1 MTPQTKEL
9 IDKFGVDVVFDTMI
23 RCLQISKQYERET
36 GEKLN
41 PQHLVAVVS
50 ALNEGKNDD

>member
-1 MTPQTKEL
+1 MNQQLKEL
-9 IDKFGVDVVFDTMI
+9 TDKFGVDVVFDQMI
-23 RCLQISKQYERET
+23 RCLQISNQYKRET

-50 ALNEGKNDD
+50 ALNEGKNDG

>member
-1 MTPQTKEL
+1 MNPQTKEL
-9 IDKFGVDVVFDTMI
+9 TDKFGVDVVFDTMI
-23 RCLQISKQYERET
+23 RCLQIGNQYKRET

-50 ALNEGKNDD
+50 ALNKEQNA

>member
-1 MTPQTKEL
+1 MNPQIKEL
-9 IDKFGVDVVFDTMI
+9 TDKFGVDVVFDTMV
-23 RCLQISKQYERET
+23 RCLQIGNQYERET

>member
-1 MTPQTKEL
+1 MNPQTKEL

-50 ALNEGKNDD
+50 ALNKENNCG

>member
-1 MTPQTKEL
+1 MNPQTKEL

-23 RCLQISKQYERET
+23 RCLQIGNQYERET

-50 ALNEGKNDD
+50 ALNKEKNNG

>member
-1 MTPQTKEL
+1 MNPQTKEL

-23 RCLQISKQYERET
+23 RCLQIGKHWEKET

-41 PQHLVAVVS
+41 QQHLVAVVS
-50 ALNEGKNDD
+50 ALNEEKNNG

>member
-1 MTPQTKEL
+1 MNQQTKEL

-36 GEKLN
+36 GEKLD

-50 ALNEGKNDD
+50 ALNKEQNNG

>member
-1 MTPQTKEL
+1 MNPQTKEL

-23 RCLQISKQYERET
+23 RCLQIGKQWEKET
-36 GEKLN
+36 GEKLD

-50 ALNEGKNDD
+50 ALNEGKNDG

>member
-1 MTPQTKEL
+1 MNPQTKEL
-9 IDKFGVDVVFDTMI
+9 TDKFVVDVVFDTMI

>member
-1 MTPQTKEL
+1 MNPQTKEL

-36 GEKLN
+36 GEKLD